1 MKFVN
6 RIEEKIRLEA
16 ALKDGAPSFVIV
28 YGRRRVGKSTLLKNV
43 LTENDIYYMA
53 DQTERPHQLQ
63 ILASDISLHF
73 DGFDQLVYPDW
84 PSLFV
89 ALNHRAHQKF
99 TLCIDE
105 FPYLAKS
112 SPELPAVLQ
121 KLIDSKT
128 LKYNIVLCGS
138 SQQLMKGLFLD
149 SSSALFG
156 RADQTLKI
164 QPLSIKH
171 LGEVIACSDIEA
183 VEEYSI
189 WGGIPRYWEIR
200 NQNKS
205 LIDAIRHN
213 IIHPQGVLFEEP
225 YRLLI
230 DDMRDIVQASTIL
243 SIVGNGV
250 NRLSEIA
257 SRANKPATSLSGPL
271 DKLVT
276 LGYLKKEIP
285 FGENPRNSKKSLY
298 KLADPFI
305 DFYFR
310 FVVPNRSLIELGRT
324 DAVWESLQTQFNG
337 YVASNWESICR
348 QAVSGQI
355 FFGKRYGLASRWWG
369 SISKNQHAEID
380 VMALSTDEKSLLV
393 GECKWNENEN
403 TDLLLDHLLNKAM
416 MLPMAASKEIVP
428 VLFLKNNAKSA
439 ENIFFPK
446 QVIDML

>member
-1 MKFVN
+1 MFVN
-6 RIEEKIRLEA
+6 RTEEKNRLNA
-16 ALKDGAPSFVIV
+16 TLNGALPSFIIV

-43 LTENDIYYMA
+43 LTNKDVYYMA
-53 DQTERPHQLQ
+53 DQTERSHQLQ
-63 ILASDISLHF
+63 MLASDVALKF
-73 DGFDQLVYPDW
+73 DGFDQVVYPDW
-84 PSLFV
+84 LSLFV
-89 ALNHRAHQKF
+89 ALNHRTNQKF

-149 SSSALFG
+149 SSSALYG

-164 QPLSIKH
+164 QPLSIKY
-171 LGEVIACSDIEA
+171 LGDVIACSALEA
-183 VEEYSI
+183 VEEYSV

-200 NQNKS
+200 RQSKS
-205 LIDAIRHN
+205 LPEAIRQN
-213 IIHPQGVLFEEP
+213 ILHPQGVLFEEP

-243 SIVGNGV
+243 SIVGNGA

-271 DKLVT
+271 EKLVN

-298 KLADPFI
+298 RLADPFI

-324 DAVWESLQTQFNG
+324 DAVWESLQARFNG

-348 QAVSGQI
+348 QAVSGQV

-369 SISKNQHAEID
+369 AVSKNKHAEID
-380 VMALSTDEKSLLV
+380 IVALSTDEKSLLV
-393 GECKWNENEN
+393 GECKWTENEN
-403 TDLLLDHLLNKAM
+403 TNLIFDQLLEKAKI
-416 MLPMAASKEIVP
+416 LPMAAAKEIVP
-428 VLFLKNNAKSA
+428 VLFLKTNTKTA

-446 QVIDML
+446 HIINLF